1 MNAPGPAGVGRS
13 DPPDGPNGLVAVR
26 LVGFPL
32 DLFRRSREHW
42 DGLVREFTLLTLRP
56 SEGHQVP
63 VRLVKL
69 ISALTESYS
78 PFTGATE
85 RERDRAMARG
95 DATVDLT
102 YLVPVHARQ
111 AALDLEAMAEE
122 ADEFCRQGEELLT
135 MARPAEVRRF
145 GQWYLSQFVDQIEGR
160 SPRSWPDWVAEGGR
174 QA

>member
-1 MNAPGPAGVGRS
+1 MSASGPAGVDRP
-13 DPPDGPNGLVAVR
+13 DPPDGPSDLVAVR
-26 LVGFPL
+26 LLGFPL
-32 DLFRRSREHW
+32 DLFMRSREHW

-63 VRLVKL
+63 VRLVEL
-69 ISALTESYS
+69 IRALTEAYS
-78 PFTGATE
+78 PFTGATD

-111 AALDLEAMAEE
+111 AALDLEAMAQE

-145 GQWYLSQFVDQIEGR
+145 GRWYLGQFVDQIEGR
-160 SPRSWPDWVAEGGR
+160 PPRSWPEWAEGGR
-174 QA
+174 QG